1 MKGLYIMDDEMNGS
15 QLNAPRPT
23 LHAPERIFL
32 VDGHSYLYRAFYAT
46 PYLSNSRGIPTN
58 ATYAFL
64 SMTKKLLNE
73 EKPDILIIVFDSKA
87 PSFREEICKEYKAQ
101 RQPMP
106 DNLSA
111 QIPYVKMVL
120 QAMGLPILEKEGF
133 EADDIIGTITEKL
146 KKEDATIYIV
156 TSDKDMTQLVSD
168 RVFVFDKMKNLLI
181 GEKEVV
187 ERFGVK
193 PTLITDYLALCGD
206 TSDNIPGAPGI
217 GDKTARELVVN
228 FGAIDE
234 IYNHIDEI
242 KKASVK
248 NKLTE
253 GKDLVLMSKQLA
265 TIRLDVPI
273 NIHIDD
279 LRQKEPDTEALRK
292 IFIDLE
298 FTALYREIKTVKP
311 NIKGWPEVELSGLNM
326 KKVAV
331 FARFL
336 GKNTYEMQLE
346 GFAAFDG
353 NGVFF
358 SQSEN
363 DLFHVMTHAGELIT
377 HNLKPLLIL
386 LLKQQGSRG
395 QGAKGPEDKI
405 FGGSRVP
412 GSQGPSEPLEPSNP
426 GTLKPLHS
434 FEPSQFFD
442 TMLATYLINPLRKD
456 YSINTILEEFLDVGI
471 TSSDLKDKLIEST
484 SSLFELKGFL
494 IEKMKELGLTDLFF
508 NIEMPLIEVL
518 ANIEYTGVKVDRHA
532 LMSLS
537 RDFDKRLNTIIKE
550 IHSLAGELFNINSPQ
565 QLSHILFD
573 KLQLPTVKKTKTGFS
588 TDTEV
593 LETLSA
599 VHPLPRQILAYRTLT
614 KLKSTYIDVLPNLI
628 NPHTGRIHASFNQ
641 MVVATGRLSSSDPN
655 LQNIPIRGEEGKKIR
670 EAFVPENGFLLLS
683 SDYSQIELRV
693 LAHISGDTL
702 LVDSFMKGE
711 DIHTKVAQEVFGV
724 DTNNVTQ
731 DMRRTAK
738 VINFGII
745 YGMSGYGLAK
755 ELGVSLREAQYYI
768 DTYFIKHK
776 GVKAYMESVLKIARS
791 TGYVKTFFGR
801 IRHIPEINNRDNTI
815 RQLGERAAMNAPIQ
829 GTAADIIK
837 MAMVNIHRKIK
848 EKDLSSRLI
857 MQIHDE
863 LVLEVKDEE
872 AEIAKDI
879 VRTEMENVIMLSV
892 PLKVSLGMGKSWA
905 ESHD

>member
-1 MKGLYIMDDEMNGS
+1 MNDELKDS
-15 QLNAPRPT
+15 QLNAPRSM
-23 LHAPERIFL
+23 LHAPERVFL

-64 SMTKKLLNE
+64 SMIKKLLNE

-146 KKEDATIYIV
+146 KKEDTTIYIV
-156 TSDKDMTQLVSD
+156 TSDKDMTQLVSN

-181 GEKEVV
+181 GEKEVA
-187 ERFGVK
+187 EKFGVK

-248 NKLTE
+248 NKLIE
-253 GKDLVLMSKQLA
+253 GKDLVLMSRELA

-273 NIHIDD
+273 DIHIDN

-292 IFIDLE
+292 IFMDLE
-298 FTALYREIKTVKP
+298 FTALYREIKTART

-326 KKVAV
+326 EKVAV

-363 DLFHVMTHAGELIT
+363 DLFHVMTHTGELIT

-386 LLKQQGSRG
+386 LLKQQGSG
-395 QGAKGPEDKI
+395 VQ
-405 FGGSRVP
+405 
-412 GSQGPSEPLEPSNP
+412 PLDS
-426 GTLKPLHS
+426 
-434 FEPSQFFD
+434 SQFFD

-456 YSINTILEEFLDVGI
+456 YSINAILEEFLDVGI

-484 SSLFELKGFL
+484 SSLFELKDFL
-494 IEKMKELGLTDLFF
+494 IEKMKKLGLTDLFF

-532 LMSLS
+532 LMGLS

-599 VHPLPRQILAYRTLT
+599 FHPLPQQILAYRTLT

-670 EAFVPENGFLLLS
+670 EAFVPADGFLLLS

-693 LAHISGDTL
+693 LAHISGDAL

-711 DIHTKVAQEVFGV
+711 DIHTIVAREVFGV
-724 DTNNVTQ
+724 DANNVTQ

-755 ELGVSLREAQYYI
+755 ELGVSFREAQYYI

-776 GVKAYMESVLKIARS
+776 GVKAYMESVLEIARS
-791 TGYVKTFFGR
+791 TGYVKTIFGR
-801 IRHIPEINNRDNTI
+801 IRHIPEINNHDNTI

-837 MAMVNIHRKIK
+837 MAMVNIHRKMK
-848 EKDLSSRLI
+848 EKGLSSRLI

-879 VRTEMENVIMLSV
+879 VKTEMENVIMLSV

>member
-1 MKGLYIMDDEMNGS
+1 MNGS

-101 RQPMP
+101 RQPMQ
-106 DNLSA
+106 DNLSDK
-111 QIPYVKMVL
+111 IHYVKMVL
-120 QAMGLPILEKEGF
+120 RAMGLPILEKEGF

-336 GKNTYEMQLE
+336 GKNTY
-346 GFAAFDG
+346 
-353 NGVFF
+353 
-358 SQSEN
+358 
-363 DLFHVMTHAGELIT
+363 
-377 HNLKPLLIL
+377 
-386 LLKQQGSRG
+386 
-395 QGAKGPEDKI
+395 
-405 FGGSRVP
+405 
-412 GSQGPSEPLEPSNP
+412 
-426 GTLKPLHS
+426 
-434 FEPSQFFD
+434 
-442 TMLATYLINPLRKD
+442 
-456 YSINTILEEFLDVGI
+456 
-471 TSSDLKDKLIEST
+471 
-484 SSLFELKGFL
+484 
-494 IEKMKELGLTDLFF
+494 
-508 NIEMPLIEVL
+508 
-518 ANIEYTGVKVDRHA
+518 
-532 LMSLS
+532 
-537 RDFDKRLNTIIKE
+537 
-550 IHSLAGELFNINSPQ
+550 
-565 QLSHILFD
+565 
-573 KLQLPTVKKTKTGFS
+573 
-588 TDTEV
+588 
-593 LETLSA
+593 
-599 VHPLPRQILAYRTLT
+599 
-614 KLKSTYIDVLPNLI
+614 
-628 NPHTGRIHASFNQ
+628 
-641 MVVATGRLSSSDPN
+641 
-655 LQNIPIRGEEGKKIR
+655 
-670 EAFVPENGFLLLS
+670 
-683 SDYSQIELRV
+683 
-693 LAHISGDTL
+693 
-702 LVDSFMKGE
+702 
-711 DIHTKVAQEVFGV
+711 
-724 DTNNVTQ
+724 
-731 DMRRTAK
+731 
-738 VINFGII
+738 
-745 YGMSGYGLAK
+745 
-755 ELGVSLREAQYYI
+755 
-768 DTYFIKHK
+768 
-776 GVKAYMESVLKIARS
+776 
-791 TGYVKTFFGR
+791 
-801 IRHIPEINNRDNTI
+801 
-815 RQLGERAAMNAPIQ
+815 
-829 GTAADIIK
+829 
-837 MAMVNIHRKIK
+837 
-848 EKDLSSRLI
+848 
-857 MQIHDE
+857 
-863 LVLEVKDEE
+863 
-872 AEIAKDI
+872 
-879 VRTEMENVIMLSV
+879 
-892 PLKVSLGMGKSWA
+892 
-905 ESHD
+905 